1 MTLKEF
7 SVAVTSMGLRGHT
20 EKTSKKKK
28 KKKSSKKDHHD
39 EETSKAQSSKAKL
52 ATRHLQAKRD
62 KKKTKQDKKK
72 KLSSSSKSDKE
83 TDSILEHREK
93 FDVTATEDVDSI
105 LQHRE
110 KFDASTTGG
119 DVDSILQHR
128 EQFGTTSRGNS
139 NTIQQQKPP
148 QDPDWFDQESLAMDL
163 ESLRRKPWYKQNSE
177 TPLYADQRFVVEQPT
192 KVAQKVAEPDW
203 DDIISQKT
211 NQIEVRLSD
220 DDDDEDDWDN
230 SNSDDSTDSGTDSEG
245 SIIDSAKSKGTMDTI
260 DEGYER
266 GMTYQEQVDRFYNG
280 APASKEHQEL
290 LEYAMQSVARLERI
304 EELRESRAGYKKAK
318 AERKQQRKERR
329 ALRRQEEEE
338 ARHAAEARNQMLVPS
353 EPAYAPVMGSP
364 RMPVLIDL
372 IDVCERKNTLVCGEV
387 QPTKELQSLTVQRWK
402 SSFKEEIP
410 VIVDLT
416 DYGHPQQILDLT
428 NLSEPP
434 VDVSVPR
441 ARGGVDGCCSNR
453 NSSSNRRL
461 DNLRREREE
470 KLHRMTKNIQKV
482 AKKDPRENTLTS
494 YQKLMKGVAK
504 GLKRSVCG
512 S

>member
-1 MTLKEF
+1 MTLKAL
-7 SVAVTSMGLRGHT
+7 SIAKSSMGLMGNT
-20 EKTSKKKK
+20 EKPSKMKKN
-28 KKKSSKKDHHD
+28 SSKKDHD
-39 EETSKAQSSKAKL
+39 EDASKAGSKTKL

-62 KKKTKQDKKK
+62 KKKTKKEQKKK
-72 KLSSSSKSDKE
+72 KKATSKPDKE
-83 TDSILEHREK
+83 TDSILEHREQ
-93 FDVTATEDVDSI
+93 FDDRTTVTEDVDSI

-110 KFDASTTGG
+110 KFDITTAG

-128 EQFGTTSRGNS
+128 EQFNSTNTSVKSKNH
-139 NTIQQQKPP
+139 QQQKP
-148 QDPDWFDQESLAMDL
+148 QEPDWFDQESLAMDL

-177 TPLYADQRFVVEQPT
+177 TPLYEDQRFLVDPDAAARLVTQNDM
-192 KVAQKVAEPDW
+192 EPDW

-220 DDDDEDDWDN
+220 DDEEDEDDWD
-230 SNSDDSTDSGTDSEG
+230 SSSSDDSTDEEG
-245 SIIDSAKSKGTMDTI
+245 SIVDSAKSKGTMDTI

-266 GMTYQEQVDRFYNG
+266 GLTYQQQIDRFYNG
-280 APASKEHQEL
+280 APVSKEHQEL
-290 LEYAMQSVARLERI
+290 LEYTMKSVERLERI

-318 AERKQQRKERR
+318 AERKQRRKERR

-338 ARHAAEARNQMLVPS
+338 ARNRMLVPS
-353 EPAYAPVMGSP
+353 EPLYAPLMGSH
-364 RMPVLIDL
+364 RVPVLIDL
-372 IDVCERKNTLVCGEV
+372 IDVCDRTNTQVSGEV
-387 QPTKELQSLTVQRWK
+387 QPAPKELQSLTVQRWK

-416 DYGHPQQILDLT
+416 DYGKPQQILDLT

-434 VDVSVPR
+434 VDISVPR
-441 ARGGVDGCCSNR
+441 ARSGDDGCGSHR
-453 NSSSNRRL
+453 TSRRRL
-461 DNLRREREE
+461 DTLRREREE

-482 AKKDPRENTLTS
+482 AKKDPRENTLTA

-504 GLKRSVCG
+504 GFKRSVCG